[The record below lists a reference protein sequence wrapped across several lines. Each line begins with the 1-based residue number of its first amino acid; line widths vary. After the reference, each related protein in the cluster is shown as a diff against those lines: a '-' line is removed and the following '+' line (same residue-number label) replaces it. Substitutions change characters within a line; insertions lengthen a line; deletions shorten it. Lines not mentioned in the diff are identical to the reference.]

1 MVKSRALPNTVS
13 VVFNDGTTEDKKVI
27 WERELTAED
36 VSKIGTVEILGSIEG
51 ISGIQAKAII
61 VVSDNYEEKNV
72 ALREKGEYPKAF
84 TSYSG
89 PDNINNINDGVI
101 SKGNNPQN
109 RWTNWGKESQDYD
122 DYVGIEFDKEYTI
135 SRIGL
140 SLYSDSGVAIP
151 SEIIVEYFDGNDWV
165 KVSNQSKTTGFTV
178 EDTEEITFDA
188 INTTKIRALLKEDTA
203 QNKAVGLTEFEVY
216 SDVLVSEGTALLND
230 IKVNGVSIEGFTE
243 NNTEYSVVLP
253 YGAETPVVSATA
265 KDNASV
271 FVAPALT
278 SNGVAK
284 VLVVAEDGVTKNV
297 YSIRFRE
304 EAAKLEN
311 VEISLSKE
319 DITEDDVVDINVD
332 AKLQD
337 NSTVG
342 MSNLDIKYHVTSENN
357 GEAKIDGN
365 KLSAYT
371 AGDISLYAEV
381 TYKGVT
387 KVSNTINFT
396 ILENTAQKTAIAY
409 ERVIVETEKGVKP
422 RASNK
427 G

>member
-1 MVKSRALPNTVS
+1 M
-13 VVFNDGTTEDKKVI
+13 
-27 WERELTAED
+27 
-36 VSKIGTVEILGSIEG
+36 
-51 ISGIQAKAII
+51 
-61 VVSDNYEEKNV
+61 
-72 ALREKGEYPKAF
+72 
-84 TSYSG
+84 
-89 PDNINNINDGVI
+89 
-101 SKGNNPQN
+101 
-109 RWTNWGKESQDYD
+109 
-122 DYVGIEFDKEYTI
+122 YTI

-188 INTTKIRALLKEDTA
+188 INTTKIRALLKEDTS

-216 SDVLVSEGTALLND
+216 SNVLVSEGTALLND
-230 IKVNGVSIEGFTE
+230 IKVNGVTIEGFTE

-271 FVAPALT
+271 FVVPALT

-284 VLVVAEDGVTKNV
+284 VLVTAEDGSVKNV

-304 EAAKLEN
+304 ESAKLEN

-337 NSTVG
+337 NSTVA
-342 MSNLDIKYHVTSENN
+342 MSNLDIKYYVTSENN

-387 KVSNTINFT
+387 KVSNTLNFT

-409 ERVIVETEKGVKP
+409 EKVIVETEKGVKP
-422 RASNK
+422 ELPTKVKATFDIGLPRDVEVTWDEVDQSKYNEYGVFEVK
-427 G
+427 GTVEGQELKATAKVIVKGISALGNVSLVTNVGVEPSLPDTVKAYYTDGSTKDLSVAW